1 MNKQTIKKQTISQ
14 RCVQGVAYQLERK
27 AVKNL
32 NLRIHRDGSVYVS
45 AHPQISPK
53 QIDDFVSRHAA
64 YIQQAQQRLAAKAE
78 QIRRLP
84 PQEYRPED
92 CRAYFS
98 RLLAEQYPLIQPL
111 GVALPQLKI
120 RKMKSR
126 WGSCHS
132 QKGII
137 TLNSQLMAAPQPCI
151 EYVILHELC
160 HFLQPNH
167 SSAFYALLARLM
179 PDWAERKKLLN
190 QTPIAL

>member
-1 MNKQTIKKQTISQ
+1 MDKPTAGLRQT
-14 RCVQGVAYQLERK
+14 QGIAYQLTRK
-27 AVKNL
+27 PVKNL

-45 AHPQISPK
+45 AHPKISLA
-53 QIDDFVSRHAA
+53 QIDAFVGKHQA
-64 YIQQAQQRLAAKAE
+64 YIRQAQQRIAEKAE

-98 RLLAEQYPLIQPL
+98 RLLAEQYPLVQPL
-111 GVALPQLKI
+111 GVAMPQLKI

-132 QKGII
+132 QKGVI
-137 TLNSQLMAAPQPCI
+137 TLNSQLMAAPQPCV

-167 SSAFYALLARLM
+167 SQRFYALLSRIM